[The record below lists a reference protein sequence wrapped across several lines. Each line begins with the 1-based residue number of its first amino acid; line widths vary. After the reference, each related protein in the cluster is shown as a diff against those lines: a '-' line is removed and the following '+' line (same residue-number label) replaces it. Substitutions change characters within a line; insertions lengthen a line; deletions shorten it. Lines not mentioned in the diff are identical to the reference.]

1 MPPSTTKWA
10 AALLLASLP
19 PALQA
24 LEAYAE
30 PDTVILKDGT
40 SIRGAIVRN
49 AAKEVVVQE
58 EFGETTVP
66 KSEIV
71 RIIDLRNAGME
82 FTAANRPG
90 DFPPWRVIVNDLR
103 LNDAVRSLEQIP
115 ATAIDNGTFK
125 NVPYLSFRVNELME
139 LNIYGD
145 PEDPAAVEFGI
156 YGRKSGDDRLRRT
169 LRSFLAGFLSS
180 RESIAALYAL
190 PFSGGSSTGRDW
202 GVSVIPKSAPDA
214 YGGWWIN
221 LYNPRRLEAARLGDA
236 EYAALT
242 RPFGEIVGKGG
253 RVRRGS
259 WTDED
264 IHNSL
269 RLRRSGDEPPVFL
282 RGFYRD
288 AQGNFRPV
296 TSGSGV

>member
-19 PALQA
+19 PALPA

-40 SIRGAIVRN
+40 SIRGTIVRN
-49 AAKEVVVQE
+49 APKEVVMQE
-58 EFGETTVP
+58 EFGETAVP

-71 RIIDLRNAGME
+71 RIIDHSNSGGE
-82 FTAANRPG
+82 FTAANHPG
-90 DFPPWRVIVNDLR
+90 DLPPWRVIVNDLR

-115 ATAIDNGTFK
+115 ATAIDNGLLK
-125 NVPYLSFRVNELME
+125 NVPYLSFRMNELVE

-156 YGRKSGDDRLRRT
+156 YGSKSGDDRLRRT

-190 PFSGGSSTGRDW
+190 PFSGGSSRGGDW
-202 GVSVIPKSAPDA
+202 GVSVIPKSAPDS

-221 LYNPRRLEAARLGDA
+221 LYNPKHLEDARLSDA

-253 RVRRGS
+253 LVRHGT
-259 WTDED
+259 WTDGD
-264 IHNSL
+264 IHNAV
-269 RLRRSGDEPPVFL
+269 RLRRSGDEPSVFL

-288 AQGNFRPV
+288 ARGNFRPV
-296 TSGSGV
+296 TSGS